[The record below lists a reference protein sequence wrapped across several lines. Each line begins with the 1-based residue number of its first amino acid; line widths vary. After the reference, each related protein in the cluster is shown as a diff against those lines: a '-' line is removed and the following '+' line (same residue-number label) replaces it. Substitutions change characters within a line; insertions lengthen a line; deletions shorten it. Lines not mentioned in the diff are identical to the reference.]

1 MEPNEV
7 MTNNEEVIETA
18 TEEIVKAGS
27 GCGFKVVAGFGLGI
41 LAGMTICK
49 LAKPVIAKIKAR
61 KTAAESIFD
70 VDAKELK
77 VEDTAKE
84 PEDKP
89 EE

>member
-7 MTNNEEVIETA
+7 MANNEEVIETA
-18 TEEIVKAGS
+18 TEEIAKAGL
-27 GCGFKVVAGFGLGI
+27 GGGFKVAAGFGLGI

-61 KTAAESIFD
+61 KTTAENVFD
-70 VDAKELK
+70 VDAEELK
-77 VEDTAKE
+77 VEDTAEE
-84 PEDKP
+84 PENKP